1 MSTIEWPVVATI
13 AAPIIALFV
22 GAALNR
28 FLERR
33 PRVISYLGHV
43 SGIRLT
49 RPQDSVVVNTHSVVL
64 RNAGR
69 RAATNVR
76 LGHAVLPDFQVFPDI
91 DYTVR
96 DLPGGE
102 KEIVIPTLVPK
113 KEVTVTYLYFP
124 PLTWSQVNTHLES
137 DDGPVRVIR
146 VLPTLQLPKWAI
158 VVLWGLIVYGVIALL
173 YTVWVVLIK

>member
-1 MSTIEWPVVATI
+1 M
-13 AAPIIALFV
+13 L
-22 GAALNR
+22 
-28 FLERR
+28 
-33 PRVISYLGHV
+33 
-43 SGIRLT
+43 
-49 RPQDSVVVNTHSVVL
+49 
-64 RNAGR
+64 
-69 RAATNVR
+69 
-76 LGHAVLPDFQVFPDI
+76 
-91 DYTVR
+91 YTVR